1 MLTTVWFSIPPF
13 NNECFTGDPL
23 GKSQGEI
30 AEDERKRN
38 WEGREIGEEEENSK
52 WEGASQ

>member
-23 GKSQGEI
+23 GKNQGEI